1 MTHFGTPNRDVFLD
15 IAKGLAIILVV
26 LGHVLQGSTANF
38 DDLLGFKIIYSFHMP
53 LFIFLSGAVASIA
66 FDPTLINGGV
76 EQSFKDLCSRVKKAL
91 IRLVLPFLAW
101 CVLNQLIYHHAES
114 VINALVLAFKRPD
127 TALWFLLAIF
137 YCIVLTSL
145 FQILF
150 ALLLRVLKIFKIV
163 GARVEEIFSNE
174 MTQIALMIL
183 IWWMIKEHTPHG
195 GGLALLKPYFIYYA
209 LGMGFYRYTRGN
221 YSYWYSVLAGAIFFL
236 LSSFWLRTA
245 EFQYSGTIALPYA
258 AIYLYAGLVAI
269 SGTFV
274 VLGIAKLISSAKLRP
289 IKNFFILC
297 GQLSLGIY
305 AIHYFFLA
313 YSPKVITPLLASI
326 AISCL
331 LNRVPIARTVFLG
344 ESYRNKLANIK

>member
-15 IAKGLAIILVV
+15 IAKGLAIILVI

-38 DDLLGFKIIYSFHMP
+38 DDLLGFKMIYSFHMP

-66 FDPTLINGGV
+66 FDPRLINGGV
-76 EQSFKDLCSRVKKAL
+76 ERTFKDACSRIKKAL
-91 IRLVLPFLAW
+91 IRLMLPFLAW

-114 VINALVLAFKRPD
+114 VMSALVLAFRRPD

-137 YCIVLTSL
+137 YCIVLTCI
-145 FQILF
+145 FQLLF
-150 ALLLRVLKIFKIV
+150 ALILRVFKVLNIF

-174 MTQIALMIL
+174 IIQIVLMIF
-183 IWWMIKEHTPHG
+183 IWWMIKDRTPHG

-221 YSYWYSVLAGAIFFL
+221 YSNWYSVLAGLIFL
-236 LSSFWLRTA
+236 LLSPFWLRTA
-245 EFQYSGTIALPYA
+245 EFQYAGVMVLPKAALYMYA
-258 AIYLYAGLVAI
+258 SLVAI
-269 SGTFV
+269 SGTFA
-274 VLGIAKLISSAKLRP
+274 VLGIAKLISSTKLGP

-326 AISCL
+326 AISYL

-344 ESYRNKLANIK
+344 ESYRRRLVGI

>member
-38 DDLLGFKIIYSFHMP
+38 DDLLGFKMIYSFHMP
-53 LFIFLSGAVASIA
+53 LFIFLSGAVASIV
-66 FDPTLINGGV
+66 FDPMLINDGV
-76 EQSFKDLCSRVKKAL
+76 ERTFKDACSRVNKAL

-150 ALLLRVLKIFKIV
+150 ALILRTFKIINILS
-163 GARVEEIFSNE
+163 ARVEEIFSNE
-174 MTQIALMIL
+174 MIQIALMIL

-209 LGMGFYRYTRGN
+209 LGMGFYRYTQGN
-221 YSYWYSVLAGAIFFL
+221 YSYWYSVFAGAIFLL
-236 LSSFWLRTA
+236 LSPFWLRTA
-245 EFQYSGTIALPYA
+245 EFQYAGVMALPQA
-258 AIYLYAGLVAI
+258 ALYLYASLVAI

-274 VLGIAKLISSAKLRP
+274 VLGITRLISSSKLGLT
-289 IKNFFILC
+289 KNFLILC
-297 GQLSLGIY
+297 GQLSLGVY

-313 YSPKVITPLLASI
+313 YSPKFIMPLLASI
-326 AISCL
+326 TISYI
-331 LNRVPIARTVFLG
+331 LNKIPIARTVFLG
-344 ESYRNKLANIK
+344 ESYGSKLTNIK

>member
-1 MTHFGTPNRDVFLD
+1 MTQFDLPNRDVFLD

-26 LGHVLQGSTANF
+26 IGHVIQGSAENF

-66 FDPTLINGGV
+66 FNPMLVNSGLKR
-76 EQSFKDLCSRVKKAL
+76 SFKAASVRVKKAFV
-91 IRLVLPFLAW
+91 RLVLPFLAW
-101 CVLNQLIYHHAES
+101 CVLNQLIYHHADS
-114 VINALVLAFKRPD
+114 VINALILAFRRPD

-150 ALLLRVLKIFKIV
+150 ALLLRVLKIFKIF
-163 GARVEEIFSNE
+163 RMQTEEFFSNE
-174 MTQIALMIL
+174 MIQIALMIL

-209 LGMGFYRYTRGN
+209 LGMGFYRYTQGN
-221 YSYWYSVLAGAIFFL
+221 YSYWYSVLAGTIFLL

-245 EFQYSGTIALPYA
+245 EFQYAGTVALPYA
-258 AIYLYAGLVAI
+258 AIYLYPGLVAI

-274 VLGIAKLISSAKLRP
+274 VLGITRLISSSKLGLT
-289 IKNFFILC
+289 KNFLILC
-297 GQLSLGIY
+297 GQLSLGVY

-313 YSPKVITPLLASI
+313 YSPKVIMPLFASI
-326 AISCL
+326 AISYI
-331 LNRVPIARTVFLG
+331 LNKIPIARTVFLG
-344 ESYRNKLANIK
+344 ESYRSKLTNIK